1 MSEELAANLCEKLED
16 HSHPTK
22 GIEILKNFAKEQG
35 TSKNISAV
43 IGVFEN
49 IFSYP
54 IEFEQ
59 ALARGIV
66 TEKDEFKYLQG
77 DIISSNAAY
86 YLGSRVDNSPLF
98 AIATPTCDLSEGRR
112 ECIIL
117 YSVKEIQ
124 TPFSDEDKQLLNS
137 GLKFK
142 STQFIIVPRLPHQKD
157 SVGYN
162 LIDISRPHTIAS
174 KDLFNSHRMY
184 SMTLLGWRL
193 LGSVISFITNR
204 AANGESAL
212 RNQINEEPKDNLEQT
227 A

>member
-1 MSEELAANLCEKLED
+1 MSQELAAILCEKLKD
-16 HSHPTK
+16 HSHPTR
-22 GIEILKNFAKEQG
+22 GIEILKDFAEEQV

-54 IEFEQ
+54 IEFQQ

-66 TEKDEFKYLQG
+66 TDKDDFKFLQG

-86 YLGSRVDNSPLF
+86 YLGFRVDNSPLF
-98 AIATPTCDLSEGRR
+98 AVATSTCDLSEGRR
-112 ECIIL
+112 DCILL
-117 YSVKEIQ
+117 YPIKEIRA
-124 TPFSDEDKQLLNS
+124 PFSPEDKQLVNN
-137 GLKFK
+137 GIKFK
-142 STQFIIVPRLPHQKD
+142 STQYIIIPKLPHQNEAVK
-157 SVGYN
+157 YN
-162 LIDISRPHTIAS
+162 LIDISKPHTIAS
-174 KDLFNSHRMY
+174 NDLFNSHRMY

-193 LGSVISFITNR
+193 FGSVISFITNR

-212 RNQINEEPKDNLEQT
+212 RTQMAKDIKEEEEQI